1 MRDQV
6 DDARK
11 FGVGYSHRYHEEVA
25 LRELQAVVDDFERE
39 INDKIDALDRSSQ
52 SLIGIVSIL
61 GARMIWNEL

>member
-11 FGVGYSHRYHEEVA
+11 FGVGYGHRYHEELA
-25 LRELQAVVDDFERE
+25 LRELLAVIDDFERE

-52 SLIGIVSIL
+52 SLIGIVSIS
-61 GARMIWNEL
+61 GASKIWNEI

>member
-11 FGVGYSHRYHEEVA
+11 FGVGYAHRYHEEIA
-25 LRELQAVVDDFERE
+25 LGELQAAINDFERE
-39 INDKIDALDRSSQ
+39 INDEIDVLDRLSQ

-61 GARMIWNEL
+61 SASMTWNKV